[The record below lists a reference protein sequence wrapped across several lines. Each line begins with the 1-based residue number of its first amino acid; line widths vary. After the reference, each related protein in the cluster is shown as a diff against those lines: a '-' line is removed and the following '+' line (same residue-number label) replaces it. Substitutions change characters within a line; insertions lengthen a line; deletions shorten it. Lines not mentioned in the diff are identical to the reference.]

1 MVVPRETP
9 FGAYNFI
16 VEFDG
21 NEAATSALGGF
32 SDVSG
37 LGTEIT
43 LMEYR
48 QGNDKENRV
57 RKVPGLNKA
66 ADVTL
71 KRGVMGLKNFW
82 DWIAITRIDP
92 THRRT
97 VNITLQDEQRNPVL
111 KWKLINARP
120 MKWTGP
126 TLAAKGG
133 SDAAME
139 ELVIASEGFEFDQ
152 I

>member
-1 MVVPRETP
+1 MPTRDTP
-9 FGAYNFI
+9 YGAYNFL

-21 NEAATSALGGF
+21 NGSATSALGGF

-37 LGTEIT
+37 IGTEIT

-48 QGNDKENRV
+48 QGNDKENHV
-57 RKVPGLNKA
+57 RKIPAMHKA
-66 ADVTL
+66 GDVTL
-71 KRGVMGLKNFW
+71 KRGIMGQVNFW
-82 DWIAITRIDP
+82 QWIEITRTDP

-111 KWKLINARP
+111 KWQLSNTRP
-120 MKWTGP
+120 LKYTGP

-133 SDAAME
+133 SDVAME
-139 ELVIASEGFEFDQ
+139 ELVLAAEDMKFIE